1 MSSDD
6 GNCGTEEGEECVDL
20 SGTGLIIFYWM
31 VVGTVMNLVM
41 FLASYSSLDV
51 FARVFRDQCLQGGCC
66 LVTQFFVKSIVCAGL
81 GPLPLAFLLSGYL
94 WRFLSHFCRF
104 CVDLPRQAARRKT
117 QLAVDRLRRFPGQN
131 TWQARGWL
139 IMMRARHQRSLAR
152 CTGWRARFWKL
163 ERYDEASII
172 KYAMKDVMT
181 GQTSPEIELLEAGR
195 LKMNFVRTVMAVVEI
210 EEEGLFRH
218 IITYL

>member
-6 GNCGTEEGEECVDL
+6 GTEMFG
-20 SGTGLIIFYWM
+20 IIFFWM
-31 VVGTVMNLVM
+31 FGGLFVNC
-41 FLASYSSLDV
+41 FLLIACSSPFGVFTRVFNYCDRCRWSYSCL
-51 FARVFRDQCLQGGCC
+51 FLQGIAIC
-66 LVTQFFVKSIVCAGL
+66 IVCSCL
-81 GPLPLAFLLSGYL
+81 GPLPLAFLLCRFL
-94 WRFLSHFCRF
+94 WRFLSHLCRF

-117 QLAVDRLRRFPGQN
+117 QLAVDRLRRFPGQT

-152 CTGWRARFWKL
+152 STGWRARLWKL

-210 EEEGLFRH
+210 EEPGLFRH

>member
-1 MSSDD
+1 IAI
-6 GNCGTEEGEECVDL
+6 C
-20 SGTGLIIFYWM
+20 
-31 VVGTVMNLVM
+31 
-41 FLASYSSLDV
+41 
-51 FARVFRDQCLQGGCC
+51 
-66 LVTQFFVKSIVCAGL
+66 IVCAGL
-81 GPLPLAFLLSGYL
+81 GPLPLAFLLCWCLWMCLRYL
-94 WRFLSHFCRF
+94 CRF

-117 QLAVDRLRRFPGQN
+117 QLAVDRLRRFPGKK

-152 CTGWRARFWKL
+152 STGWRARLWKL

-195 LKMNFVRTVMAVVEI
+195 LKMNFVRTVMAVAEI